1 MRAVFIRKAINLKEV
16 EEETDR
22 AQQNEYEPFV
32 VVEELKLEN
41 KRFQQIANNLMKDVP
56 EISGKGGTING
67 VVQAI
72 RIVNQETGKSFL
84 VNPEGY
90 SYPRYVAIEK

>member
-1 MRAVFIRKAINLKEV
+1 MRAVFVRKAINLKEV
-16 EEETDR
+16 KEETNWV
-22 AQQNEYEPFV
+22 QQNEPFV

-41 KRFQQIANNLMKDVP
+41 KRFQQIANNLMKDVA

-72 RIVNQETGKSFL
+72 RIVNQETGESFL

>member
-1 MRAVFIRKAINLKEV
+1 MKAVFIRKAINLKEV
-16 EEETDR
+16 KEETDWV
-22 AQQNEYEPFV
+22 QQNEPFV

-41 KRFQQIANNLMKDVP
+41 KRFQQIANNLMKDVA

>member
-1 MRAVFIRKAINLKEV
+1 MRAVFVRKAINLKEV
-16 EEETDR
+16 KEETNWV
-22 AQQNEYEPFV
+22 QQNEPFV

-41 KRFQQIANNLMKDVP
+41 KRFQQIANNLMKDVA

-72 RIVNQETGKSFL
+72 RIVNRETGESFL

>member
-16 EEETDR
+16 KEETDLV
-22 AQQNEYEPFV
+22 QQNEPFV

-41 KRFQQIANNLMKDVP
+41 KRFQQIANNLMKDAA
-56 EISGKGGTING
+56 EISGKGGRING

-72 RIVNQETGKSFL
+72 RIVNRETGKSFL